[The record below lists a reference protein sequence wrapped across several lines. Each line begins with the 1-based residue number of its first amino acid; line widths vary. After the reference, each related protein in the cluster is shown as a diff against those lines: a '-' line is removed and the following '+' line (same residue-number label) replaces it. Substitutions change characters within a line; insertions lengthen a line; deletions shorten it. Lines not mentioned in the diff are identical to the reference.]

1 MSRDD
6 DEGFLARWSRRKTE
20 SRKAP
25 DELAPAPVLPEPA
38 DSVAAPVASAAAP
51 TPPEL
56 PPLESLTPHS
66 DFSAFMRADV
76 DPSVKGQALK
86 KLFGD
91 PALYP
96 MDGLDVYIDDYAK
109 PDPLPEGWLAK
120 LNQFA
125 TLHGE
130 PAAEPAPPEGKA
142 APSPDAGPA
151 ELPPARAERTAPSA
165 PSNTSATADPA
176 PESGNR
182 DAT

>member
-1 MSRDD
+1 LSRD

-25 DELAPAPVLPEPA
+25 EELAPAPVLPQPG
-38 DSVAAPVASAAAP
+38 DSAAAPVASAAPP

-56 PPLESLTPHS
+56 PSLESLTPHS
-66 DFSAFMRADV
+66 DFSAFMRPDV
-76 DPSVKGQALK
+76 DPSLKGQALK
-86 KLFGD
+86 KLFSD

-96 MDGLDVYIDDYAK
+96 MDGLDIYIGDYSQ

-120 LNQFA
+120 LNQLA

-130 PAAEPAPPEGKA
+130 PAADPTPPESSA
-142 APSPDAGPA
+142 VPSPDGAPA
-151 ELPPARAERTAPSA
+151 ELPPARAEQTVPSA
-165 PSNTSATADPA
+165 PSNTSATVDPA

>member
-1 MSRDD
+1 LSRD

-25 DELAPAPVLPEPA
+25 EELAPAPVLPPQA
-38 DSVAAPVASAAAP
+38 DSAMAPVASAAAP
-51 TPPEL
+51 APPEL

-66 DFSAFMRADV
+66 DFSAFMQPDV

-86 KLFGD
+86 KLFSD

-96 MDGLDVYIDDYAK
+96 MDGLDTYIADYAK

-120 LNQFA
+120 LNQLA

-130 PAAEPAPPEGKA
+130 PAEPAPREADA
-142 APSPDAGPA
+142 AVLPDAGSA
-151 ELPPARAERTAPSA
+151 ELSPTRAERSAPSA
-165 PSNTSATADPA
+165 SSNTSATADSA

>member
-1 MSRDD
+1 LSRD

-25 DELAPAPVLPEPA
+25 EELAPAPVLPPQA
-38 DSVAAPVASAAAP
+38 DSATAPAASAAAP
-51 TPPEL
+51 APPEL

-66 DFSAFMRADV
+66 DFSAFMRPEV
-76 DPSVKGQALK
+76 DASLKGQALK
-86 KLFGD
+86 KLFSD

-96 MDGLDVYIDDYAK
+96 MDGLDIYIGDYTQ

-120 LNQFA
+120 LNQLA

-130 PAAEPAPPEGKA
+130 PAPEPAPPEGKA
-142 APSPDAGPA
+142 APSLEAGA
-151 ELPPARAERTAPSA
+151 ARLSAARAEQTAPSEA
-165 PSNTSATADPA
+165 SNTSATADPA

-182 DAT
+182 GAT